1 MTLLQM
7 SYILE
12 IDRCGSMNKAA
23 QRLFLSQSTLSSA
36 ILEAERELGIT
47 IFHRSNRGIRL
58 TEDGKELLAQITP
71 LVERSRKLERYY
83 SRRREKDWLHLSVAA
98 QRYPFCAKAFVEL
111 LQEPEQR
118 PMQMSLKEM
127 DMSAVI
133 REVAQGE
140 SELGVIFVSDLT
152 EHEVFRV
159 LEEKSL
165 RFQPLVRLKPQVFMR
180 KGHPL
185 AGESS
190 VTVEQLRDFPHV
202 VFAQPDG
209 DLNFAEEAV
218 PGSGVD
224 FPRMVYVS
232 DRATIYNVLAH
243 TDCVST
249 GSGVLPAGYADESLL
264 AIPLEGQ
271 QDMRLGILHR
281 WDIPLTETARAF
293 VERLEGITSEM

>member
-83 SRRREKDWLHLSVAA
+83 SRRRERDWLHLSVAA

-152 EHEVFRV
+152 EHAVFRV

-264 AIPLEGQ
+264 AIPLDGQ

>member
-111 LQEPEQR
+111 LQELESR

-133 REVAQGE
+133 REVALGE

-152 EHEVFRV
+152 EHAVFRT
-159 LEEKSL
+159 LEENGLS
-165 RFQPLVRLKPQVFMR
+165 FQPLVRLKPQVFMR

-185 AGESS
+185 AGERS
-190 VTVEQLRDFPHV
+190 VTVEQLRDYPHV
-202 VFAQPDG
+202 VFAQADG

-249 GSGVLPAGYADESLL
+249 GSGVLPAGYADGSLL
-264 AIPLEGQ
+264 AIPLDGQ
-271 QDMRLGILHR
+271 QDMRLGVLHR
-281 WDIPLTETARAF
+281 RNIPLTETARAF
-293 VERLEGITSEM
+293 VERLEGITAEM

>member
-83 SRRREKDWLHLSVAA
+83 SRRRKRDWLHLSVAA

-152 EHEVFRV
+152 EHAVFRV

-281 WDIPLTETARAF
+281 RDIPLTETARAF

>member
-83 SRRREKDWLHLSVAA
+83 SRRRERDWLHLSVAA

-152 EHEVFRV
+152 EHAVFRV

-281 WDIPLTETARAF
+281 RYIPLT
-293 VERLEGITSEM
+293 

>member
-140 SELGVIFVSDLT
+140 SELGVIVVSDLT
-152 EHEVFRV
+152 EHAVFRV

-281 WDIPLTETARAF
+281 RDIPLTETARAF

>member
-83 SRRREKDWLHLSVAA
+83 SRRRERDWLHLSVSA

-152 EHEVFRV
+152 EHAVFRV
-159 LEEKSL
+159 LEEKRL

-281 WDIPLTETARAF
+281 RDIPLTETARAF
-293 VERLEGITSEM
+293 VERLESITSEM

>member
-83 SRRREKDWLHLSVAA
+83 SRRRERDWLHLSVAA

-111 LQEPEQR
+111 MQEPEQR

-152 EHEVFRV
+152 EHAVFRV

-281 WDIPLTETARAF
+281 RDIPLTETARAF

>member
-152 EHEVFRV
+152 EHAVFRV

-281 WDIPLTETARAF
+281 RDIPLTETARAF

>member
-83 SRRREKDWLHLSVAA
+83 SRRRERDWLHLSVAA

-152 EHEVFRV
+152 EHAVFRV

-249 GSGVLPAGYADESLL
+249 GSGVLPAGYADKSLL

-281 WDIPLTETARAF
+281 RDIPLTETARAF

>member
-111 LQEPEQR
+111 MQEPEQR

-281 WDIPLTETARAF
+281 RDIPLTETARAF

>member
-83 SRRREKDWLHLSVAA
+83 SRRRERDWLHLSVAA

-281 WDIPLTETARAF
+281 RDIPLTETARAF

>member
-83 SRRREKDWLHLSVAA
+83 SRRRERDWLHLSVAA

-152 EHEVFRV
+152 EHAVFRV
-159 LEEKSL
+159 LEEKRL

-281 WDIPLTETARAF
+281 RDIPLTETARAF

>member
-83 SRRREKDWLHLSVAA
+83 SRRRERDWLHLSVAA

-152 EHEVFRV
+152 EHAVFRV

-281 WDIPLTETARAF
+281 RDIPLTETARAF

>member
-1 MTLLQM
+1 
-7 SYILE
+7 
-12 IDRCGSMNKAA
+12 
-23 QRLFLSQSTLSSA
+23 
-36 ILEAERELGIT
+36 
-47 IFHRSNRGIRL
+47 
-58 TEDGKELLAQITP
+58 
-71 LVERSRKLERYY
+71 
-83 SRRREKDWLHLSVAA
+83 
-98 QRYPFCAKAFVEL
+98 
-111 LQEPEQR
+111 
-118 PMQMSLKEM
+118 
-127 DMSAVI
+127 
-133 REVAQGE
+133 
-140 SELGVIFVSDLT
+140 
-152 EHEVFRV
+152 
-159 LEEKSL
+159 
-165 RFQPLVRLKPQVFMR
+165 MR

-190 VTVEQLRDFPHV
+190 VTVEQLRDYPHV
-202 VFAQPDG
+202 VFAQADG

-281 WDIPLTETARAF
+281 RDIPLTETARAF

>member
-71 LVERSRKLERYY
+71 LVEQSRKLERYY

-111 LQEPEQR
+111 LQELETR

-133 REVAQGE
+133 REVALGE
-140 SELGVIFVSDLT
+140 SELGVVFVSDLT
-152 EHEVFRV
+152 EHAVFRT
-159 LEEKSL
+159 LEEKGLSF
-165 RFQPLVRLKPQVFMR
+165 RPLVRLKPQVFMR

-185 AGESS
+185 AGETS
-190 VTVEQLRDFPHV
+190 VTVEQLRTYPHV
-202 VFAQPDG
+202 VFAQADG

-281 WDIPLTETARAF
+281 RDVPLTETALAF
-293 VERLEGITSEM
+293 VERLEGVTAEM

>member
-83 SRRREKDWLHLSVAA
+83 SRRRERDWLHLSVAA

-152 EHEVFRV
+152 EHAVFRV

-190 VTVEQLRDFPHV
+190 VTVEQLRDYPHV
-202 VFAQPDG
+202 VFAQADG

-281 WDIPLTETARAF
+281 RDIPLTETARAF

>member
-71 LVERSRKLERYY
+71 LVEQSRKLERYY
-83 SRRREKDWLHLSVAA
+83 SRRGEKDWLHLSVAA

-111 LQEPEQR
+111 LQELEQR

-133 REVAQGE
+133 REVALGE
-140 SELGVIFVSDLT
+140 SELGVVFVSDLT
-152 EHEVFRV
+152 ERAVFRT
-159 LEEKSL
+159 LEENGLS
-165 RFQPLVRLKPQVFMR
+165 FQPLVRLKPQVFMR

-185 AGESS
+185 AGERS
-190 VTVEQLRDFPHV
+190 VTVEQLRDYPHV
-202 VFAQPDG
+202 VFAQADG

-224 FPRMVYVS
+224 FARMVYVS

-249 GSGVLPAGYADESLL
+249 GSGVLPAGYADENLL

-271 QDMRLGILHR
+271 QDMRLGVLHR
-281 WDIPLTETARAF
+281 RDVPLTETARAF
-293 VERLEGITSEM
+293 VERLEGITAEM

>member
-1 MTLLQM
+1 
-7 SYILE
+7 
-12 IDRCGSMNKAA
+12 
-23 QRLFLSQSTLSSA
+23 
-36 ILEAERELGIT
+36 
-47 IFHRSNRGIRL
+47 
-58 TEDGKELLAQITP
+58 
-71 LVERSRKLERYY
+71 
-83 SRRREKDWLHLSVAA
+83 
-98 QRYPFCAKAFVEL
+98 
-111 LQEPEQR
+111 
-118 PMQMSLKEM
+118 MQMSLKEM

-152 EHEVFRV
+152 EHAVFRV

-281 WDIPLTETARAF
+281 RDIPLTETARAF